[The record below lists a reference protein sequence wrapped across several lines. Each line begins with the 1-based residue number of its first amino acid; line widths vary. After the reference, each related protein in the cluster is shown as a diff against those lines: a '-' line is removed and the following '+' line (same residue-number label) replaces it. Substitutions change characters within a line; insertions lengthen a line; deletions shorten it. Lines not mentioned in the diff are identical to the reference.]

1 MFDTN
6 LFSQISLNRSTD
18 LGDILSLLA
27 AKFDRLHS
35 VIINEFGPNG
45 VYVMAAFSAFIIL
58 ILLIYIKSVVD
69 TFRIAENQTSE
80 AGLFYTSANGTE
92 TGSEDYDYDEHEID
106 DARPRLTVNVNNDD
120 FQTTYSDPNYS
131 KERQAAIWERD
142 RELSRDLVKS
152 SAVTDDILQ
161 LKEKLKDQTRNSL
174 DWSKNEERDT
184 EKLDEQTSLSYQ
196 QPQENINE
204 LIGLIINMLSRDIS
218 SEKITQAVYFRN
230 KGEHSQEDVL
240 QTVNAV
246 RDFISLCNNGKLDSL
261 PQREEL
267 PANDE
272 AVYFWANGDNSLCLK
287 LLENLIKQQIDYAET
302 KENTIQDLAYTQ
314 ASSYACLFG
323 TIALTENKTELAQN
337 SFELALELAPHSIN
351 AWSRCADVY
360 WQAGLYEKAVF
371 SYQTVAENGD
381 EALYASQIANAQH
394 HLAEYYRNSGQSDT
408 ADKLENDSH
417 KYYTESGIITS
428 LSDKENETL
437 NIIAA
442 KQHENLQSS
451 ITKLLANRQKQYA

>member
-6 LFSQISLNRSTD
+6 LFSQIGLSRSMD
-18 LGDILSLLA
+18 FGDILSLLA

-35 VIINEFGPNG
+35 VIIHEFGPNG
-45 VYVMAAFSAFIIL
+45 VYVMAAFAAFIIL
-58 ILLIYIKSVVD
+58 ILLIYIKSVID
-69 TFRIAENQTSE
+69 TFRIAENQSSE
-80 AGLFYTSANGTE
+80 SGLFYTTSEG
-92 TGSEDYDYDEHEID
+92 GSGSGDSDYDEYEID
-106 DARPRLTVNVNNDD
+106 DSRPRLTINVNNED
-120 FQTTYSDPNYS
+120 FQSTYHDPDYS
-131 KERQAAIWERD
+131 QKRQAALWEKD
-142 RELSRDLVKS
+142 QELSRDLVKS

-161 LKEKLKDQTRNSL
+161 LKEKLKNQARNSF
-174 DWSKNEERDT
+174 DWSKNDDYT
-184 EKLDEQTSLSYQ
+184 AEKLDEQTALAYQ

-204 LIGLIINMLSRDIS
+204 LIGLIINMLSRNVS
-218 SEKITQAVYFRN
+218 SEKISQAVYFRN
-230 KGEHSQEDVL
+230 QGERTQEDVL

-302 KENTIQDLAYTQ
+302 KENTIQDLAYAQ

-351 AWSRCADVY
+351 AWSRCGDVY

-371 SYQTVAENGD
+371 AYQTVAENGD

-394 HLAEYYRNSGQSDT
+394 RLAEYYRNSGQNDT
-408 ADKLENDSH
+408 ADKLEKDSH
-417 KYYTESGIITS
+417 KYYAESGIITA

-442 KQHENLQSS
+442 KQRENLPSS
-451 ITKLLANRQKQYA
+451 ITQLLTNRQKQYA

>member
-120 FQTTYSDPNYS
+120 FQTTYSDQNYS

-196 QPQENINE
+196 QPQ
-204 LIGLIINMLSRDIS
+204 
-218 SEKITQAVYFRN
+218 
-230 KGEHSQEDVL
+230 
-240 QTVNAV
+240 
-246 RDFISLCNNGKLDSL
+246 
-261 PQREEL
+261 
-267 PANDE
+267 
-272 AVYFWANGDNSLCLK
+272 
-287 LLENLIKQQIDYAET
+287 
-302 KENTIQDLAYTQ
+302 
-314 ASSYACLFG
+314 
-323 TIALTENKTELAQN
+323 
-337 SFELALELAPHSIN
+337 
-351 AWSRCADVY
+351 
-360 WQAGLYEKAVF
+360 
-371 SYQTVAENGD
+371 
-381 EALYASQIANAQH
+381 
-394 HLAEYYRNSGQSDT
+394 
-408 ADKLENDSH
+408 
-417 KYYTESGIITS
+417 
-428 LSDKENETL
+428 
-437 NIIAA
+437 
-442 KQHENLQSS
+442 
-451 ITKLLANRQKQYA
+451 